1 MILKI
6 IYNNSLLYMNNSNTK
21 KRTRCKNGTRK
32 NKKTGNCESV
42 MDHTCAICL
51 DRIITDNVKTKCKH
65 NFHKKCLIG
74 WCKGNHDKPTCPVCR
89 NDIKDTCKKIM
100 PFDSREIFRYLTTRD
115 ESPTQRIQ
123 RLEQV
128 NLLINHKN
136 FDPNI
141 KNIYGNSLLYVLSW
155 NKYSNKYFKK
165 ILEDIFKKYP
175 NVEVSTDLISDLIG
189 SGNTD
194 ILQVYKKY
202 KKIPKHLKTLV

>member
-1 MILKI
+1 MT
-6 IYNNSLLYMNNSNTK
+6 NSNTK
-21 KRTRCKNGTRK
+21 KRTRCKKGTRK

-42 MDHTCAICL
+42 MDNTCAICL
-51 DRIITDNVKTKCKH
+51 ERIISGNVKTKCKH

-74 WCKGNHDKPTCPVCR
+74 WCKSQEHLIAALPCPICR
-89 NDIKDTCKKIM
+89 SNIKDTCKKIM
-100 PFDSREIFRYLTTRD
+100 PFNSHEIFRYLTAYD

-141 KNIYGNSLLYVLSW
+141 KNISGRSLLYVLSW
-155 NKYSNKYFKK
+155 NKYNNKYFKK

-202 KKIPKHLKTLV
+202 KKIPKHLKNLL